1 MLTGRNVAAV
11 KVLKVQRL
19 KTDDVVEHFFT
30 ASTHNWLLFFTNK
43 GRVYRAKVH
52 ELPDAGRD
60 ARGQHVANL
69 LAFKPDETI
78 AQVIAI
84 SDYQT
89 QPFLVLA
96 TQRRHC

>member
-1 MLTGRNVAAV
+1 
-11 KVLKVQRL
+11 
-19 KTDDVVEHFFT
+19 
-30 ASTHNWLLFFTNK
+30 
-43 GRVYRAKVH
+43 VH

-84 SDYQT
+84 SDYKSH
-89 QPFLVLA
+89 PFLAIATRGGIVKKSPLTEYDSPRAGGLIAINLKENEIVLY
-96 TQRRHC
+96 HKLLLLSYIIS